1 MTNEHIMRTFRSFTK
16 GVSLMRYLFVLLAS
30 VVLAASSATAQA
42 RLMVGQIQKGAL
54 SASSVQ
60 LEDGSS
66 YDIYRYDSPG
76 DETIV
81 ILMESS
87 DFDAFLSLGRME
99 HGSFTQLASDDDGGG
114 GTNARIEHT
123 ITAAGSYV
131 IRANSL
137 MQGETGA
144 YTIRLS
150 RSEGSPAIV
159 ERTPIRVGQ
168 SVAGRFTADTPTLED
183 GSHFVEYTLTGS
195 EGQTVEIHLAS
206 DDFDAYLWVGV
217 LVNGLFESIE
227 VNDDDED
234 GTNARILFTFPD
246 NQTVVIRA
254 NTLNEGETGTF
265 TVRVTSVN

>member
-1 MTNEHIMRTFRSFTK
+1 
-16 GVSLMRYLFVLLAS
+16 MRYLFILLAS

-114 GTNARIEHT
+114 K
-123 ITAAGSYV
+123 
-131 IRANSL
+131 L
-137 MQGETGA
+137 
-144 YTIRLS
+144 
-150 RSEGSPAIV
+150 
-159 ERTPIRVGQ
+159 
-168 SVAGRFTADTPTLED
+168 D
-183 GSHFVEYTLTGS
+183 
-195 EGQTVEIHLAS
+195 
-206 DDFDAYLWVGV
+206 
-217 LVNGLFESIE
+217 
-227 VNDDDED
+227 
-234 GTNARILFTFPD
+234 
-246 NQTVVIRA
+246 
-254 NTLNEGETGTF
+254 
-265 TVRVTSVN
+265 